1 MTLRV
6 VTSTLRVPLF
16 QESSAPGENRRPRR
30 DNLGKELRVL
40 EHARGVAGVAIR
52 GLRRG
57 RAAALELEHRTE
69 HRRKRQERLRE
80 LHR

>member
-40 EHARGVAGVAIR
+40 EHARGVAGVAR

-57 RAAALELEHRTE
+57 GAAALELEHRTE
-69 HRRKRQERLRE
+69 HRRKSQERLRE